1 VARAAGGYPRSVQK
15 QITILGRSYT
25 LRADDGDDIESAAA
39 DVDRRVKDLSLR
51 APGFDTTTLGLL
63 TALNLAAECRS
74 LKKRLRQQVEE
85 TDRLAGAVEAIL
97 EAALAEGE
105 EPTA

>member
-1 VARAAGGYPRSVQK
+1 MQK

-25 LRADDGDDIESAAA
+25 LRADDGDDIEAAA
-39 DVDRRVKDLSLR
+39 AEVDRRVKELSVR
-51 APGFDTTTLGLL
+51 APAFDTTTLGLL
-63 TALNLAAECRS
+63 TALNLAAECRA

-97 EAALAEGE
+97 EAALSEGE
-105 EPTA
+105 ESSA